1 MIVIACV
8 DNNMGMLFNQR
19 RQSQDRVLR
28 ETILQRCEGHK
39 LWMNSYSYKQFEK
52 QAVNKDVTICVAE
65 DFLTRAEAG
74 DYCFIENADVANC
87 SDKIEQIILFF
98 WNRDYPT
105 DFYFTVPV
113 HSKPWR
119 LVSREDFCGSSHE
132 KITEEVYSR

>member
-28 ETILQRCEGHK
+28 EKILQRCKGKK
-39 LWMNSYSYKQFEK
+39 LWMNAYSYKQFEK
-52 QAVNKDVTICVAE
+52 QAANKDITICVAE
-65 DFLTRAEAG
+65 DFLIIAGAG

-98 WNRDYPT
+98 WNRDYPA
-105 DFYFTVPV
+105 DLYFTVPV
-113 HSKPWR
+113 NSKPWR

-132 KITEEVYSR
+132 KITEEVYNR

>member
-19 RQSQDRVLR
+19 RQSQDRALR
-28 ETILQRCEGHK
+28 EKILQRCEDHK
-39 LWMNSYSYKQFEK
+39 LWMNAYSYKQFEE
-52 QAVNKDVTICVAE
+52 QAANKDITICVAE
-65 DFLTRAEAG
+65 DFLTRAGAG
-74 DYCFIENADVANC
+74 DYCFVENADVANC
-87 SDKIEQIILFF
+87 SNEIEQIILYC
-98 WNRDYPT
+98 WNRDYPA

-119 LVSREDFCGSSHE
+119 SVSLEDFCGSSHE

>member
-19 RQSQDRVLR
+19 RQSQDKVLR
-28 ETILQRCEGHK
+28 EKILQCCEGHK
-39 LWMNSYSYKQFEK
+39 LWMNAYSYKQFEG
-52 QAVNKDVTICVAE
+52 QAANKDITICVAE
-65 DFLTRAEAG
+65 DFLTRAEAE
-74 DYCFIENADVANC
+74 DYCFVENADVANC
-87 SDKIEQIILFF
+87 SNEIEQIILFC
-98 WNRDYPT
+98 WNRDYPA

-119 LVSREDFCGSSHE
+119 LVSQEDFCGSSHE

>member
-19 RQSQDRVLR
+19 RQSQDRLLR
-28 ETILQRCEGHK
+28 EKILQRCEDHK
-39 LWMNSYSYKQFEK
+39 LWMNAYSYKQFEE
-52 QAVNKDVTICVAE
+52 QAANKDITICVAE
-65 DFLTRAEAG
+65 DFLTRAEAE
-74 DYCFIENADVANC
+74 DYCFVENADVANC
-87 SDKIEQIILFF
+87 SNEIEQIILYC
-98 WNRDYPT
+98 WNRDYPA

-119 LVSREDFCGSSHE
+119 LVSLEDFCGSSHE

>member
-19 RQSQDRVLR
+19 RQSQDRGLR
-28 ETILQRCEGHK
+28 EKILQRCEDHK
-39 LWMNSYSYKQFEK
+39 LWMNAYSYKQFEE
-52 QAVNKDVTICVAE
+52 QAANKDITICVAE
-65 DFLTRAEAG
+65 DFLTRAEAE
-74 DYCFIENADVANC
+74 DYCFVENADVANC
-87 SDKIEQIILFF
+87 SNEIEQIILYC
-98 WNRDYPT
+98 WNRDYPA

-119 LVSREDFCGSSHE
+119 LVSLEDFCGSSHE